1 MRKMVLMP
9 AALAV
14 LMLAGT
20 TQAQERTKTP
30 SGLPVPRYVSLKF
43 TEVNA
48 RSGPSEDHR
57 ISWTYERRGLPVE
70 VTAETEMWRRI
81 RDPDGSQAW
90 VHKRTLD
97 GRRTAMVRGA
107 PNAFAPLRRTPEPDA
122 AVVAEVQ
129 SNVIGQLEECREG
142 WCRLQVGRREG
153 WIPAASLWGVDPEEA
168 RAAS

>member
-1 MRKMVLMP
+1 MRKRVLFS
-9 AALAV
+9 AATALAV
-14 LMLAGT
+14 VSGGALA
-20 TQAQERTKTP
+20 QDRTKTP

-57 ISWTYERRGLPVE
+57 ISWTYGRRGLPVE
-70 VTAETEMWRRI
+70 ITAETEMWRRI

-107 PNAFAPLRRTPEPDA
+107 PRAFTPLRRSPEADA
-122 AVVAEVQ
+122 PVVAEVQ
-129 SNVIGQLEECREG
+129 SNVIGQLEECRDG

-153 WIPAASLWGVDPEEA
+153 WIPAASLWGVDPDEA